1 MTVPFAQPA
10 AGSAGRAD
18 SAPNAERATG
28 PFVINLCS
36 SNTPMALSQPQS
48 AELRRFTF
56 FVSRRFEDRRE
67 RFRLHMGYFDSLHEA
82 EEWLSIVRDVYPG
95 AWAGEAPGKRLREQ
109 AAAAGGAAPS
119 AVTPRPT
126 SPAPAPRPVAP
137 TPTPPAIAAVAVP
150 RQTLAS
156 AAAAP
161 APPTNRQPVQ
171 APKRP
176 QAPAPQPRHVPT
188 LQAATPAAKVA
199 AAPAK
204 VAAPPAAN
212 RSRAPSPSAPAPT
225 RLPGAALRAPA
236 KAADP
241 GQRSNVREVLAALD
255 ETGSTRQMPA
265 VQPTNV
271 NASLTD
277 TQVLKILENRRI
289 GGKPVPEA
297 EAGIN
302 LLRPDDTGTRQA
314 LKAAVVANAPVWFAV
329 QLHWSVQ
336 QIDLARVPPLA
347 IFGAYTLYTVEG
359 SREGRRWYGLRLGFF
374 SDAMS
379 AKQVAYYVRSEF
391 TSVAVIPVST
401 QERDRAST
409 AEERSVVAR
418 KTSAAT
424 VHEKLPDHSTE
435 EFKLFDETVPA
446 VPTSAPPAPVARAAA
461 PAKPAHA
468 AAAGKRSVKSPSG
481 RVRPHE
487 KRSVPSLE
495 ETLEILGADQL
506 EIDTGSGEGLNDS
519 GVRHL
524 KVSIQKN
531 SAFSR
536 LLERLS
542 ERVGKS

>member
-10 AGSAGRAD
+10 AGSAARAD

-36 SNTPMALSQPQS
+36 SNTPMALFQPQS

-56 FVSRRFEDRRE
+56 FVSRRLEDRRE

-109 AAAAGGAAPS
+109 AAAAGVAAPS

-126 SPAPAPRPVAP
+126 SPAPAPRPAAP
-137 TPTPPAIAAVAVP
+137 TSTPPAITAVAVP
-150 RQTLAS
+150 RQTVARAS
-156 AAAAP
+156 AAP

-176 QAPAPQPRHVPT
+176 QAPAQPRHVPT

-199 AAPAK
+199 A
-204 VAAPPAAN
+204 PPAAN
-212 RSRAPSPSAPAPT
+212 RTRAPSAAAPT

-236 KAADP
+236 KVADP
-241 GQRSNVREVLAALD
+241 AQRSNVREVLAALD

-265 VQPTNV
+265 AQPTNV

-289 GGKPVPEA
+289 GGKPAPEA

-446 VPTSAPPAPVARAAA
+446 VPTSAQPASVARAAA
-461 PAKPAHA
+461 PAKPAPA
-468 AAAGKRSVKSPSG
+468 AAAGKRSVKSPVG
-481 RVRPHE
+481 RVRPRE

-536 LLERLS
+536 LLERLA
-542 ERVGKS
+542 ERAGKS